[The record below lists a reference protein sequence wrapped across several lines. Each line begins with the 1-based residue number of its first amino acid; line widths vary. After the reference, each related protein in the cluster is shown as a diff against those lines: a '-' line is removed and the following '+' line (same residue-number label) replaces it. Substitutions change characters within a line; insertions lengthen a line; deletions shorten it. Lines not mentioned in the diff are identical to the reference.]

1 MKSFEIALKKGDI
14 GEKIIQEY
22 LENKG
27 WIVYRPFTKNK
38 AHYFDILCT
47 FEKEK
52 VLAIDVKTK
61 ARFNKWEAQGINV
74 KSYNEYINF
83 IKTTNVPFF
92 LFFIDDKNGD
102 VHIADV
108 TKLDEPIYPTY
119 NIIAWH
125 LSKMKFIFNIGIE
138 AINELSKFDQRN
150 YNYNPK

>member
-38 AHYFDILCT
+38 SHYFDMLCT

-83 IKTTNVPFF
+83 IKTIEFVSF
-92 LFFIDDKNGD
+92 
-102 VHIADV
+102 
-108 TKLDEPIYPTY
+108 KLG
-119 NIIAWH
+119 
-125 LSKMKFIFNIGIE
+125 LIFYLCKRFQVN
-138 AINELSKFDQRN
+138 NS
-150 YNYNPK
+150 